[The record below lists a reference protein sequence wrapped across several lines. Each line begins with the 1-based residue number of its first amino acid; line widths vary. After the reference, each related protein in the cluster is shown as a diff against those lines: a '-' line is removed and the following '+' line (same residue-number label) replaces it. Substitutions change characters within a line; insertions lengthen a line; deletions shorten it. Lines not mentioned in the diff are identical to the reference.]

1 MQIKFDIIIPYFNEE
16 KIIYRTLNQ
25 LNNLII
31 KPNKIIFIN
40 SKSNDKSSNL
50 LNEYIA
56 QKKLINWENHDTDLR
71 TPSEAK
77 NFGIRKSNAEWCAF
91 MDFDL
96 YFDKYWTKNQLDKIN
111 TNNEYNIIF
120 GVVNILPSKYFDK
133 LVIAQ
138 TYGINSMSPV
148 IPSSFIKREFFYAN
162 GFFMP
167 YRSHYDR
174 VFINSVLKNKNKY
187 VINDKVKI
195 SYFNT
200 AYANNI
206 FELIVKVINYSIQII
221 YFPKTFFP
229 YLYFLFSIF
238 YLSLFFIDFSYFIFI
253 TLFYFL
259 IRGIII
265 PIKKNN
271 QVKTFIFKNFI
282 PLFLVGFLI
291 DISKSLGF
299 IIGAYGKIFGK
310 KIRLDN
316 IYK

>member
-25 LNNLII
+25 LNDLIV

-40 SKSNDKSSNL
+40 SKSNDNSSNL

-56 QKKLINWENHDTDLR
+56 QKKITNWENYDTDLI

-77 NFGIRKSNAEWCAF
+77 NFGIQKSNAEWCAF

-111 TNNEYNIIF
+111 SNNNYNIIF

-133 LVIAQ
+133 LAIAQ
-138 TYGINSMSPV
+138 TYGMNSMSPV
-148 IPSSFIKREFFYAN
+148 IPSSFIKREFFHEN

-174 VFINSVLKNKNKY
+174 VFINSVLKNKNNY
-187 VINDKVKI
+187 VINDKVRI

-200 AYANNI
+200 AYANNT
-206 FELIVKVINYSIQII
+206 FELVVKVINYSIQII
-221 YFPKTFFP
+221 YFPKTFIP
-229 YLYFLFSIF
+229 YLYFLCSIF
-238 YLSLFFIDFSYFIFI
+238 YFSLFFINISYFIF
-253 TLFYFL
+253 LSLSYVS

-265 PIKKNN
+265 PINKNN
-271 QVKTFIFKNFI
+271 HFKTFIFKNFI

-291 DISKSLGF
+291 DISKLFGF
-299 IIGAYGKIFGK
+299 VIGTYGKIFRK

-316 IYK
+316 LYK